1 MTSLQILIESVK
13 YLYGEKAHYFDDA
26 VTFGGFEHCRIWGV
40 WATGNH
46 IFLTEDRSMWYELE
60 PSDSCFTQVVEALN
74 QVIGKSMLEGNK
86 KAV

>member
-1 MTSLQILIESVK
+1 
-13 YLYGEKAHYFDDA
+13 
-26 VTFGGFEHCRIWGV
+26 
-40 WATGNH
+40 
-46 IFLTEDRSMWYELE
+46 MWYELE